1 MYRRYARR
9 LWRDKKPL
17 LGRCGGNPYHARSPQ
32 QPEAPM
38 KKILLAAL
46 FAVAA
51 LPVFAET
58 ELLNASYDIARELFA
73 RYNDLYRKEHPD
85 VKIIQSHAGSSKQA
99 NAILQGLKADV
110 VTFNQV
116 TDIDVLAQK
125 GKLLPDN
132 WRERLPHHSSPYYS
146 TTAFLVRKGNPKH
159 IENWGDLIKEGVSI
173 VFPNPKT
180 SGNGRYTYL
189 GALGYAQDTFKTEAE
204 QHAFLKELLAHV
216 AVFDTG
222 GRGATTSFVERKIGD
237 VLITFESEVH
247 GIRQEYGAN
256 DYDVVIPKVSI
267 LAEFPVAWLDKNTD
281 AKGTTDAAKAYLE
294 YLYSEP
300 AQQLLA
306 ENHYRVRDEKIAAAF
321 KDSFPEVKL
330 KTIEDIS
337 GSWDKAM
344 KEHFASGALLDQ
356 LQKR

>member
-1 MYRRYARR
+1 
-9 LWRDKKPL
+9 
-17 LGRCGGNPYHARSPQ
+17 
-32 QPEAPM
+32 M

-46 FAVAA
+46 FAASA
-51 LPVFAET
+51 LPTFAADK
-58 ELLNASYDIARELFA
+58 ELLNASYDIARELFVQ
-73 RYNDLYRKEHPD
+73 YNALYQKEHPD
-85 VKIIQSHAGSSKQA
+85 VKITQSHAGSSKQA

-125 GKLLPDN
+125 GKLLPEN

-146 TTAFLVRKGNPKH
+146 TTAFLVRKGNPKQ
-159 IENWGDLIKEGVSI
+159 IENWGDLVKDGVEI
-173 VFPNPKT
+173 VLANPKT
-180 SGNGRYTYL
+180 SGNGRYAYL
-189 GALGYAQDTFKTEAE
+189 GALGYAQDAFKSEAE
-204 QHAFLKELLAHV
+204 QHDFLKNVLGHV
-216 AVFDTG
+216 KVFDTG

-247 GIRQEYGAN
+247 GIRQEYDADN
-256 DYDVVIPKVSI
+256 YDVVIPKVSI
-267 LAEFPVAWLDKNTD
+267 LAEFPVAWLDKNTE
-281 AKGTTDAAKAYLE
+281 AKGTTDTAKNYLE

-300 AQQLLA
+300 AQRLLA
-306 ENHYRVRDEKIAAAF
+306 ENHYRVRDEKVAAAF
-321 KDSFPEVKL
+321 KDRFPELKL

>member
-1 MYRRYARR
+1 
-9 LWRDKKPL
+9 
-17 LGRCGGNPYHARSPQ
+17 
-32 QPEAPM
+32 M

-46 FAVAA
+46 FAASA
-51 LPVFAET
+51 LPTFAADK
-58 ELLNASYDIARELFA
+58 ELLNASYDIARELFVQ
-73 RYNDLYRKEHPD
+73 YNALYQKEHPD
-85 VKIIQSHAGSSKQA
+85 VKITQSHAGSSKQA

-125 GKLLPDN
+125 GKLLPEN

-146 TTAFLVRKGNPKH
+146 TTAFLVRKGNPKQ
-159 IENWGDLIKEGVSI
+159 IENWNDLVKDGVEI
-173 VFPNPKT
+173 VLANPKT
-180 SGNGRYTYL
+180 SGNGRYAYL
-189 GALGYAQDTFKTEAE
+189 GALGYAQDAFKSEAE
-204 QHAFLKELLAHV
+204 QHDFLKNVLGHV
-216 AVFDTG
+216 KVFDTG

-247 GIRQEYGAN
+247 GIRQEYGADN
-256 DYDVVIPKVSI
+256 YDVVIPKVSI
-267 LAEFPVAWLDKNTD
+267 LAEFPVAWLDQNTE
-281 AKGTTDAAKAYLE
+281 AKGTTDTAKNYLE

-300 AQQLLA
+300 AQRLLA
-306 ENHYRVRDEKIAAAF
+306 ENHYRVRDEKVAAAF
-321 KDSFPEVKL
+321 KDRFPELKL

>member
-1 MYRRYARR
+1 
-9 LWRDKKPL
+9 
-17 LGRCGGNPYHARSPQ
+17 
-32 QPEAPM
+32 M

-46 FAVAA
+46 FAASA
-51 LPVFAET
+51 LPTFAADK
-58 ELLNASYDIARELFA
+58 ELLNASYDIARELFVQ
-73 RYNDLYRKEHPD
+73 YNALYQKEHPD
-85 VKIIQSHAGSSKQA
+85 VKITQSHAGSSKQA

-125 GKLLPDN
+125 GKLLPEN

-146 TTAFLVRKGNPKH
+146 TTAFLVRKGNPKQ
-159 IENWGDLIKEGVSI
+159 IENWGDLVKDGVEI
-173 VFPNPKT
+173 VLANPKT
-180 SGNGRYTYL
+180 SGNGRYAYL
-189 GALGYAQDTFKTEAE
+189 GALGYAQDAFKTEAE
-204 QHAFLKELLAHV
+204 QHDFLKNVLGHV
-216 AVFDTG
+216 KVFDTG

-247 GIRQEYGAN
+247 GIRQEYGADN
-256 DYDVVIPKVSI
+256 YDVVIPKVSI
-267 LAEFPVAWLDKNTD
+267 LAEFPVAWQDKNTE
-281 AKGTTDAAKAYLE
+281 AKGTTDTAKNYLE

-300 AQQLLA
+300 AQRLLA
-306 ENHYRVRDEKIAAAF
+306 ENHYRVRDEKVAAAF
-321 KDSFPEVKL
+321 KDRFPELKL

-337 GSWDKAM
+337 GSWEKAM

>member
-1 MYRRYARR
+1 
-9 LWRDKKPL
+9 
-17 LGRCGGNPYHARSPQ
+17 
-32 QPEAPM
+32 M

-46 FAVAA
+46 FAASA
-51 LPVFAET
+51 LPTFAADK
-58 ELLNASYDIARELFA
+58 ELLNASYDIARELFVQ
-73 RYNDLYRKEHPD
+73 YNALYQKEHPD
-85 VKIIQSHAGSSKQA
+85 VKITQSHAGSSKQA

-125 GKLLPDN
+125 GKLLPEN

-146 TTAFLVRKGNPKH
+146 TTAFLVRKGNPKQ
-159 IENWGDLIKEGVSI
+159 IENWGDLVKDGVEI
-173 VFPNPKT
+173 VLANPKT
-180 SGNGRYTYL
+180 SGNGRYAYL
-189 GALGYAQDTFKTEAE
+189 GALGYAQDAFKSEAE
-204 QHAFLKELLAHV
+204 QHDFLKNVLGHV
-216 AVFDTG
+216 KVFDTG

-247 GIRQEYGAN
+247 GIRQEYGAD

-267 LAEFPVAWLDKNTD
+267 LAEFPVAWLHKNTE
-281 AKGTTDAAKAYLE
+281 AKGTTDTAKDYLE

-300 AQQLLA
+300 AQRLLA
-306 ENHYRVRDEKIAAAF
+306 ENHYRVRDEKVVAAF
-321 KDSFPEVKL
+321 KDRFPELKL

>member
-1 MYRRYARR
+1 
-9 LWRDKKPL
+9 
-17 LGRCGGNPYHARSPQ
+17 
-32 QPEAPM
+32 M

-46 FAVAA
+46 FAASA
-51 LPVFAET
+51 LPTFAADK
-58 ELLNASYDIARELFA
+58 ELLNASYDIARELFVQ
-73 RYNDLYRKEHPD
+73 YNALYQKEHPD
-85 VKIIQSHAGSSKQA
+85 VKITQSHAGSSKQA

-125 GKLLPDN
+125 GKLLPEN

-146 TTAFLVRKGNPKH
+146 TTAFLVRKGNPKQ
-159 IENWGDLIKEGVSI
+159 IENWGDLVKDGVEI
-173 VFPNPKT
+173 VLANPKT
-180 SGNGRYTYL
+180 SGNGRYAYL
-189 GALGYAQDTFKTEAE
+189 GALGYAQDAFKSEAE
-204 QHAFLKELLAHV
+204 QHDFLKNVLGHV
-216 AVFDTG
+216 KVFDTG

-247 GIRQEYGAN
+247 GIRQEYGADN
-256 DYDVVIPKVSI
+256 YDVVIPKVSI
-267 LAEFPVAWLDKNTD
+267 LAEFPVAWLDKNTE
-281 AKGTTDAAKAYLE
+281 AKGTTDTAKDYLE

-300 AQQLLA
+300 AQRLLA
-306 ENHYRVRDEKIAAAF
+306 ENHYRVRDEKVAAAF
-321 KDSFPEVKL
+321 KDRFPELKL

>member
-1 MYRRYARR
+1 
-9 LWRDKKPL
+9 
-17 LGRCGGNPYHARSPQ
+17 
-32 QPEAPM
+32 M

-46 FAVAA
+46 FAASALSTFAA
-51 LPVFAET
+51 DK
-58 ELLNASYDIARELFA
+58 ELLNASYDIARELFVQ
-73 RYNDLYRKEHPD
+73 YNALYQKEHPD
-85 VKIIQSHAGSSKQA
+85 VKITQSHAGSSKQA

-125 GKLLPDN
+125 GKLLPEN

-146 TTAFLVRKGNPKH
+146 TTAFLVRKGNPKQ
-159 IENWGDLIKEGVSI
+159 IENWGDLVKDGVEI
-173 VFPNPKT
+173 VLANPKT
-180 SGNGRYTYL
+180 SGNGRYAYL
-189 GALGYAQDTFKTEAE
+189 GALGYAQDAFKTEAE
-204 QHAFLKELLAHV
+204 QHDFLKNVLGHV
-216 AVFDTG
+216 KVFDTG

-247 GIRQEYGAN
+247 GIRQEYGADN
-256 DYDVVIPKVSI
+256 YDVVIPKVSI
-267 LAEFPVAWLDKNTD
+267 LAEFPVAWLDKNTE
-281 AKGTTDAAKAYLE
+281 AKGTTDTAKNYLE

-300 AQQLLA
+300 AQRLLA
-306 ENHYRVRDEKIAAAF
+306 ENHYRVRDEKVAAAF
-321 KDSFPEVKL
+321 KDRFPELKL

-337 GSWDKAM
+337 GSWEKAM

>member
-1 MYRRYARR
+1 
-9 LWRDKKPL
+9 
-17 LGRCGGNPYHARSPQ
+17 
-32 QPEAPM
+32 M

-46 FAVAA
+46 FAASA
-51 LPVFAET
+51 LPTFAADK
-58 ELLNASYDIARELFA
+58 ELLNASYDIARELFVQYSA
-73 RYNDLYRKEHPD
+73 LYQKEHPD
-85 VKIIQSHAGSSKQA
+85 VKITQSHAGSSKQA

-125 GKLLPDN
+125 GKLLPEN

-146 TTAFLVRKGNPKH
+146 TTAFLVRKGNPKQ
-159 IENWGDLIKEGVSI
+159 IENWGDLVKDGVEI
-173 VFPNPKT
+173 VLANPKT
-180 SGNGRYTYL
+180 SGNGRYAYL
-189 GALGYAQDTFKTEAE
+189 GALGYAQDAFQSEAE
-204 QHAFLKELLAHV
+204 HHDLLKNVLGHV
-216 AVFDTG
+216 KVFDTG

-247 GIRQEYGAN
+247 GIRQEYGADN
-256 DYDVVIPKVSI
+256 YDVVIPKVSI
-267 LAEFPVAWLDKNTD
+267 LAEFPVAWLDKNTE
-281 AKGTTDAAKAYLE
+281 AKGTTDTAKNYLE

-300 AQQLLA
+300 AQRLLA
-306 ENHYRVRDEKIAAAF
+306 ENHYRVRDEKVAAAF
-321 KDSFPEVKL
+321 KDRFPELKL

>member
-1 MYRRYARR
+1 
-9 LWRDKKPL
+9 
-17 LGRCGGNPYHARSPQ
+17 
-32 QPEAPM
+32 M

-46 FAVAA
+46 FAASA
-51 LPVFAET
+51 LPTFAADK
-58 ELLNASYDIARELFA
+58 ELLNASYDIARELFVQ
-73 RYNDLYRKEHPD
+73 YNALYQKEHPD
-85 VKIIQSHAGSSKQA
+85 VKITQSHAGSSKQA

-125 GKLLPDN
+125 GKLLPEN

-159 IENWGDLIKEGVSI
+159 IENWGDLVKAGVEI
-173 VFPNPKT
+173 VLANPKT
-180 SGNGRYTYL
+180 SGNGRYAYL
-189 GALGYAQDTFKTEAE
+189 GALGYAQDAFKSEAE
-204 QHAFLKELLAHV
+204 QHDFLKNVLGHV
-216 AVFDTG
+216 KVFDTG

-247 GIRQEYGAN
+247 GIRQEYGAD

-267 LAEFPVAWLDKNTD
+267 LAEFPVAWLDKNTE
-281 AKGTTDAAKAYLE
+281 AKGTTDTAKNYLE

-300 AQQLLA
+300 AQRLLA
-306 ENHYRVRDEKIAAAF
+306 ENHYRVRDEKVAAAF
-321 KDSFPEVKL
+321 KDRFPELKL

>member
-1 MYRRYARR
+1 
-9 LWRDKKPL
+9 
-17 LGRCGGNPYHARSPQ
+17 
-32 QPEAPM
+32 M

-46 FAVAA
+46 FAASA
-51 LPVFAET
+51 LPTFAADK
-58 ELLNASYDIARELFA
+58 ELLNASYDIARELFVQ
-73 RYNDLYRKEHPD
+73 YNVLYQKEHPN
-85 VKIIQSHAGSSKQA
+85 VKITQSHAGSSKQA

-125 GKLLPDN
+125 GKLLPEN

-146 TTAFLVRKGNPKH
+146 TTAFLVRKGNPKQ
-159 IENWGDLIKEGVSI
+159 IENWGDLVKDGVEI
-173 VFPNPKT
+173 VLANPKT
-180 SGNGRYTYL
+180 SGNGRYAYL
-189 GALGYAQDTFKTEAE
+189 GALGYAQDAFKSEAE
-204 QHAFLKELLAHV
+204 QHDFLKNVLGHV
-216 AVFDTG
+216 KVFDTG

-247 GIRQEYGAN
+247 GIRQEYGADN
-256 DYDVVIPKVSI
+256 YDVVIPKVSI
-267 LAEFPVAWLDKNTD
+267 LAEFPVAWLDKNTE
-281 AKGTTDAAKAYLE
+281 AKGTTDTAKNYLE

-300 AQQLLA
+300 AQRLLA
-306 ENHYRVRDEKIAAAF
+306 ENHYRVRDEKVAAAF
-321 KDSFPEVKL
+321 KDRFPELKL

>member
-1 MYRRYARR
+1 
-9 LWRDKKPL
+9 
-17 LGRCGGNPYHARSPQ
+17 
-32 QPEAPM
+32 M

-46 FAVAA
+46 FAASTLPTFAA
-51 LPVFAET
+51 DK
-58 ELLNASYDIARELFA
+58 ELLNASYDIARELFVQ
-73 RYNDLYRKEHPD
+73 YNALYQKEHPD
-85 VKIIQSHAGSSKQA
+85 VKITQSHAGSSKQA

-125 GKLLPDN
+125 GKLLPEN

-146 TTAFLVRKGNPKH
+146 TTAFLVRKGNPKQ
-159 IENWGDLIKEGVSI
+159 IENWGDLVKDGVEI
-173 VFPNPKT
+173 VLANPKT
-180 SGNGRYTYL
+180 SGNGRYAYL
-189 GALGYAQDTFKTEAE
+189 GALGYAQDAFKSEAE
-204 QHAFLKELLAHV
+204 QHDFLKNVLGHV
-216 AVFDTG
+216 KVFDTG

-247 GIRQEYGAN
+247 GIRQEYGAD

-267 LAEFPVAWLDKNTD
+267 LAEFPVAWLDKNTE
-281 AKGTTDAAKAYLE
+281 AKGTTDTAKNYLE

-300 AQQLLA
+300 AQRLLA
-306 ENHYRVRDEKIAAAF
+306 ENHYRVRDEKVVAAF
-321 KDSFPEVKL
+321 KDRFPELKL

>member
-1 MYRRYARR
+1 
-9 LWRDKKPL
+9 
-17 LGRCGGNPYHARSPQ
+17 
-32 QPEAPM
+32 M

-46 FAVAA
+46 FAASA
-51 LPVFAET
+51 LPTFAADK
-58 ELLNASYDIARELFA
+58 ELLNASYDIARELFVQ
-73 RYNDLYRKEHPD
+73 YNALYQKEHPN
-85 VKIIQSHAGSSKQA
+85 VKITQSHAGSSKQA

-125 GKLLPDN
+125 GKLLPEN

-146 TTAFLVRKGNPKH
+146 TTAFLVRKGNPKQ
-159 IENWGDLIKEGVSI
+159 IENWNDLVKDGVEI
-173 VFPNPKT
+173 VLANPKT
-180 SGNGRYTYL
+180 SGNGRYAYL
-189 GALGYAQDTFKTEAE
+189 GALGYAQDAFKSEAE
-204 QHAFLKELLAHV
+204 QHDFLKNVLGHV
-216 AVFDTG
+216 KVFDTG

-247 GIRQEYGAN
+247 GIRQEYGADN
-256 DYDVVIPKVSI
+256 YDVVIPKVSI
-267 LAEFPVAWLDKNTD
+267 LAEFPVAWLDKNTE
-281 AKGTTDAAKAYLE
+281 AKGTTDTAKNYLE

-300 AQQLLA
+300 AQRLLA
-306 ENHYRVRDEKIAAAF
+306 ENHYRVRDEKVAAAF
-321 KDSFPEVKL
+321 KDRFPELKL

>member
-1 MYRRYARR
+1 
-9 LWRDKKPL
+9 
-17 LGRCGGNPYHARSPQ
+17 
-32 QPEAPM
+32 M

-46 FAVAA
+46 FAASA
-51 LPVFAET
+51 LPTFAADK
-58 ELLNASYDIARELFA
+58 ELLNASYDIARELFVQ
-73 RYNDLYRKEHPD
+73 YNALYQKEHPD
-85 VKIIQSHAGSSKQA
+85 VKITQSHAGSSKQA

-125 GKLLPDN
+125 GKLLPEN

-159 IENWGDLIKEGVSI
+159 IENWGDLVKDGVEI
-173 VFPNPKT
+173 VFANPKT
-180 SGNGRYTYL
+180 SGNGRYAYL
-189 GALGYAQDTFKTEAE
+189 GALGYAQDAFKSEAE
-204 QHAFLKELLAHV
+204 QHDFLKNVLGHV
-216 AVFDTG
+216 KVFDTG

-247 GIRQEYGAN
+247 GIRQEYGAD

-267 LAEFPVAWLDKNTD
+267 LAEFPVAWLDKNTE
-281 AKGTTDAAKAYLE
+281 AKGTTDTAKDYLE

-300 AQQLLA
+300 AQRLLA
-306 ENHYRVRDEKIAAAF
+306 ENHYRVRDEKVVAAF
-321 KDSFPEVKL
+321 KDRFPELKL

-337 GSWDKAM
+337 GSWEKAM

>member
-1 MYRRYARR
+1 
-9 LWRDKKPL
+9 
-17 LGRCGGNPYHARSPQ
+17 
-32 QPEAPM
+32 M
-38 KKILLAAL
+38 KKILLTAL
-46 FAVAA
+46 LALA
-51 LPVFAET
+51 LPVVAAEK
-58 ELLNASYDIARELFA
+58 ELLNASYDIARELFVQ
-73 RYNDLYRKEHPD
+73 YNALYQKEHPD
-85 VKIIQSHAGSSKQA
+85 VKITQSHAGSSKQA

-125 GKLLPDN
+125 GKLLPEN

-146 TTAFLVRKGNPKH
+146 TTAFLVRKGNPKQ
-159 IENWGDLIKEGVSI
+159 IENWNDLVKDGVEI
-173 VFPNPKT
+173 VLANPKT
-180 SGNGRYTYL
+180 SGNGRYAYL
-189 GALGYAQDTFKTEAE
+189 GALGYAQDAFKSEAE
-204 QHAFLKELLAHV
+204 QHDFLKNVLGHV
-216 AVFDTG
+216 KVFDTG

-247 GIRQEYGAN
+247 GIRQEYGADN
-256 DYDVVIPKVSI
+256 YDVVIPKVSI
-267 LAEFPVAWLDKNTD
+267 LAEFPVAWLDKNTE
-281 AKGTTDAAKAYLE
+281 AKGTTDTAKNYLE

-300 AQQLLA
+300 AQRLLA
-306 ENHYRVRDEKIAAAF
+306 ENHYRVRDEKVAAAF
-321 KDSFPEVKL
+321 KDRFPELKL

>member
-1 MYRRYARR
+1 
-9 LWRDKKPL
+9 
-17 LGRCGGNPYHARSPQ
+17 
-32 QPEAPM
+32 M

-46 FAVAA
+46 FAASA
-51 LPVFAET
+51 LPTFAADK
-58 ELLNASYDIARELFA
+58 ELLNASYDIARELFVQ
-73 RYNDLYRKEHPD
+73 YNALYQKEHPD
-85 VKIIQSHAGSSKQA
+85 VKITQSHAGSSKQA

-125 GKLLPDN
+125 GKLLPEN

-146 TTAFLVRKGNPKH
+146 TTAFLVRKGNPKQ
-159 IENWGDLIKEGVSI
+159 IENWGDLVKDGVEI
-173 VFPNPKT
+173 VLANPKT
-180 SGNGRYTYL
+180 SGNGRYAYL
-189 GALGYAQDTFKTEAE
+189 GALGYAQDAFKTEAE
-204 QHAFLKELLAHV
+204 QHDFLKNVLGHV
-216 AVFDTG
+216 KVFDTG

-247 GIRQEYGAN
+247 GIRQEYGAGN
-256 DYDVVIPKVSI
+256 YDVVIPKVSI
-267 LAEFPVAWLDKNTD
+267 LAEFPVAWLDKNTE
-281 AKGTTDAAKAYLE
+281 AKGTTDTAKNYLE

-300 AQQLLA
+300 AQRLLA
-306 ENHYRVRDEKIAAAF
+306 ENHYRVRDEKVAAAF
-321 KDSFPEVKL
+321 KDRFPELKL

-337 GSWDKAM
+337 GSWEKAM

>member
-1 MYRRYARR
+1 
-9 LWRDKKPL
+9 
-17 LGRCGGNPYHARSPQ
+17 
-32 QPEAPM
+32 M
-38 KKILLAAL
+38 KKILLAAF
-46 FAVAA
+46 FAASA
-51 LPVFAET
+51 LPTFAADK
-58 ELLNASYDIARELFA
+58 ELLNASYDIARELFVQ
-73 RYNDLYRKEHPD
+73 YNALYQKEHPN
-85 VKIIQSHAGSSKQA
+85 VKITQSHAGSSKQA

-125 GKLLPDN
+125 GKLLPEN

-146 TTAFLVRKGNPKH
+146 TTAFLVRKGNPKQ
-159 IENWGDLIKEGVSI
+159 IENWGDLVKDGVEI
-173 VFPNPKT
+173 VLANPKT
-180 SGNGRYTYL
+180 SGNGRYAYL
-189 GALGYAQDTFKTEAE
+189 GALGYAQDAFKSEAE
-204 QHAFLKELLAHV
+204 QHDFLKNVLGHV
-216 AVFDTG
+216 KVFDTG

-247 GIRQEYGAN
+247 GIRQEYGADN
-256 DYDVVIPKVSI
+256 YDVVIPKVSI
-267 LAEFPVAWLDKNTD
+267 LAEFPVAWLDKNTE
-281 AKGTTDAAKAYLE
+281 AKGTTDTAKNYLE

-300 AQQLLA
+300 AQRLLA
-306 ENHYRVRDEKIAAAF
+306 ENHYRVRDEKVAAAF
-321 KDSFPEVKL
+321 KDRFPELKL

>member
-1 MYRRYARR
+1 
-9 LWRDKKPL
+9 
-17 LGRCGGNPYHARSPQ
+17 
-32 QPEAPM
+32 M

-46 FAVAA
+46 FAASA
-51 LPVFAET
+51 LPTFAADK
-58 ELLNASYDIARELFA
+58 ELLNASYDIARELFVQ
-73 RYNDLYRKEHPD
+73 YNALYQKEHPD
-85 VKIIQSHAGSSKQA
+85 VKITQSHAGSSKQA

-125 GKLLPDN
+125 GKLLPEN

-159 IENWGDLIKEGVSI
+159 IENWGDLVKDGVEI
-173 VFPNPKT
+173 VLANPKT
-180 SGNGRYTYL
+180 SGNGRYAYL
-189 GALGYAQDTFKTEAE
+189 GALGYAQDAFKSESE
-204 QHAFLKELLAHV
+204 QHDFLKNVLGHV
-216 AVFDTG
+216 KVFDTG

-247 GIRQEYGAN
+247 GIRQEYGAD

-267 LAEFPVAWLDKNTD
+267 LAEFPVAWLDKNTE
-281 AKGTTDAAKAYLE
+281 AKGTTDTAKNYLE

-300 AQQLLA
+300 AQRLLA
-306 ENHYRVRDEKIAAAF
+306 ENHYRVRDEKVAAAF
-321 KDSFPEVKL
+321 KDRFPELKL

-344 KEHFASGALLDQ
+344 REHFASGALLDQ

>member
-1 MYRRYARR
+1 
-9 LWRDKKPL
+9 
-17 LGRCGGNPYHARSPQ
+17 
-32 QPEAPM
+32 M

-46 FAVAA
+46 FAASTLPTFAA
-51 LPVFAET
+51 DK
-58 ELLNASYDIARELFA
+58 ELLNASYDIARELFVQ
-73 RYNDLYRKEHPD
+73 YNALYQKEHPD
-85 VKIIQSHAGSSKQA
+85 VKITQSHAGSSKQA

-125 GKLLPDN
+125 GKLLPEN

-146 TTAFLVRKGNPKH
+146 TTAFLVRKGNPKQ
-159 IENWGDLIKEGVSI
+159 IENWGDLVKDGVEI
-173 VFPNPKT
+173 VLANPKT
-180 SGNGRYTYL
+180 SGNGRYAYL
-189 GALGYAQDTFKTEAE
+189 GALGYAQDAFKSEAE
-204 QHAFLKELLAHV
+204 QHDFLKNVLGHV
-216 AVFDTG
+216 KVFDTG

-247 GIRQEYGAN
+247 GIRQEYGAD

-267 LAEFPVAWLDKNTD
+267 LAEFPVAWLDKNTE
-281 AKGTTDAAKAYLE
+281 AKGTTDTAKDYLE

-300 AQQLLA
+300 AQRLLA
-306 ENHYRVRDEKIAAAF
+306 ENHYRVRDEKVVAAF
-321 KDSFPEVKL
+321 KDRFPELKL

>member
-1 MYRRYARR
+1 
-9 LWRDKKPL
+9 
-17 LGRCGGNPYHARSPQ
+17 
-32 QPEAPM
+32 M

-46 FAVAA
+46 FAASA
-51 LPVFAET
+51 LPTFAADK
-58 ELLNASYDIARELFA
+58 ELLNASYDIARELFVQ
-73 RYNDLYRKEHPD
+73 YNALYQKEHPD
-85 VKIIQSHAGSSKQA
+85 VKITQSHAGSSKQA

-125 GKLLPDN
+125 GKLLPEN

-146 TTAFLVRKGNPKH
+146 TTAFLVRKGNPKQ
-159 IENWGDLIKEGVSI
+159 IENWNDLVKDGVEI
-173 VFPNPKT
+173 VLANPKT
-180 SGNGRYTYL
+180 SGNGRYAYL
-189 GALGYAQDTFKTEAE
+189 GALGYAQDAFKSEAE
-204 QHAFLKELLAHV
+204 QHDFLKNVLGHV
-216 AVFDTG
+216 KVFDTG
-222 GRGATTSFVERKIGD
+222 GRSATTSFVERKIGD

-247 GIRQEYGAN
+247 GIRQEYGADN
-256 DYDVVIPKVSI
+256 YDVVIPKVSI
-267 LAEFPVAWLDKNTD
+267 LAEFPVAWLDKNTE
-281 AKGTTDAAKAYLE
+281 AKGTTDTAKNYLE

-300 AQQLLA
+300 AQRLLA
-306 ENHYRVRDEKIAAAF
+306 ENHYRVRDEKVAAAF
-321 KDSFPEVKL
+321 KDRFPELKL

>member
-1 MYRRYARR
+1 
-9 LWRDKKPL
+9 
-17 LGRCGGNPYHARSPQ
+17 
-32 QPEAPM
+32 M

-46 FAVAA
+46 FAASA
-51 LPVFAET
+51 LPTFAADK
-58 ELLNASYDIARELFA
+58 ELLNASYDIARELFVQ
-73 RYNDLYRKEHPD
+73 YNALYQKEHPD
-85 VKIIQSHAGSSKQA
+85 VKITQSHAGSSKQA

-125 GKLLPDN
+125 GKLLPEN

-146 TTAFLVRKGNPKH
+146 TTAFLVRKGNPKQ
-159 IENWGDLIKEGVSI
+159 IENWNDLVKDGVEI
-173 VFPNPKT
+173 VLANPKT
-180 SGNGRYTYL
+180 SGNGRYAYL
-189 GALGYAQDTFKTEAE
+189 GALGYAQDAFKSEAE
-204 QHAFLKELLAHV
+204 QHDFLKNVLGHV
-216 AVFDTG
+216 KVFDTG

-247 GIRQEYGAN
+247 GIRQEYGAD

-267 LAEFPVAWLDKNTD
+267 LAEFPVAWLDKNTE
-281 AKGTTDAAKAYLE
+281 AKGTTDTAKDYLE
-294 YLYSEP
+294 YLYNEP
-300 AQQLLA
+300 AQRLLA
-306 ENHYRVRDEKIAAAF
+306 ENHYRVRDEKVVAAF
-321 KDSFPEVKL
+321 KDRFPELKL

>member
-1 MYRRYARR
+1 
-9 LWRDKKPL
+9 
-17 LGRCGGNPYHARSPQ
+17 
-32 QPEAPM
+32 M

-46 FAVAA
+46 FAASA
-51 LPVFAET
+51 LPTFAADK
-58 ELLNASYDIARELFA
+58 ELLNASYDIARELFVQ
-73 RYNDLYRKEHPD
+73 YNALYQKEHPD
-85 VKIIQSHAGSSKQA
+85 VKVTQSHAGSSKQA

-125 GKLLPDN
+125 GKLLPEN

-146 TTAFLVRKGNPKH
+146 TTAFLVRKGNPKQ
-159 IENWGDLIKEGVSI
+159 IENWGDLVKDGVGI
-173 VFPNPKT
+173 VLANPKT
-180 SGNGRYTYL
+180 SGNGRYAYL
-189 GALGYAQDTFKTEAE
+189 GALGYAQDAFKSEAE
-204 QHAFLKELLAHV
+204 QHDFLKNVLGHV
-216 AVFDTG
+216 KVFDTG

-247 GIRQEYGAN
+247 GIRQEYGAD

-267 LAEFPVAWLDKNTD
+267 LAEFPVAWLDKNTE
-281 AKGTTDAAKAYLE
+281 AKGTTDTAKDYLE

-300 AQQLLA
+300 AQRLLA
-306 ENHYRVRDEKIAAAF
+306 ENHYRVRDEKVVAAF
-321 KDSFPEVKL
+321 KDRFPELKL